1 MPSQTLISPARVPRQ
16 AAPPPDESAL
26 FHRYHATRDP
36 AVRDQLIER
45 FLPLARSIALRF
57 STRRDTLEDLL
68 QVATIGLINAV
79 DRFDPARGA
88 AFSTYAVPTISGEIK
103 RYFRDRTW
111 TVRPPRALQ
120 ELALRVDAAV
130 VALTEDRRAPTVAEI
145 ARKLDE
151 PEERVLE
158 ALHAHHARY
167 GVSMQAQLGSDDDS
181 GRLEDRLGIDDDAF
195 EVAEERVVLERLL
208 RMVTERDRRVLRMH
222 FELDM
227 TQREI
232 GEVLGVSQMQ
242 VSRIIRHALRR
253 MRLGAARS
261 EELLVS
267 A

>member
-1 MPSQTLISPARVPRQ
+1 MPSHTPH
-16 AAPPPDESAL
+16 PPSRLPDERAL
-26 FHRYHATRDP
+26 FQRYGATRDP
-36 AVRDQLIER
+36 AARDQLIER

-79 DRFDPARGA
+79 DRFDPGRGV

-130 VALTEDRRAPTVAEI
+130 AALTEDKRAPTVAEI
-145 ARKLDE
+145 AHRLAE
-151 PEERVLE
+151 PEELVLE

-167 GVSMQAQLGSDDDS
+167 GVSMQAQLGSDDDDAA
-181 GRLEDRLGIDDDAF
+181 RLEERIGIDDDAY
-195 EVAEERVVLERLL
+195 EVAEERVVLERLM

-261 EELLVS
+261 EELLVR

>member
-1 MPSQTLISPARVPRQ
+1 MPSRTMDRNAR
-16 AAPPPDESAL
+16 PPDEAAL
-26 FHRYHATRDP
+26 FSHYHATRDP
-36 AVRDQLIER
+36 IAREQLIQR
-45 FLPLARSIALRF
+45 FVPLARSIALRF
-57 STRRDTLEDLL
+57 STRRDTIEDLL

-79 DRFDPARGA
+79 DRFDPGRGV

-111 TVRPPRALQ
+111 SVRPPRALQ

-130 VALTEDRRAPTVAEI
+130 ADLTEDGRSPTVAEI
-145 ARKLDE
+145 AAKLDE
-151 PEERVLE
+151 PEELVLE
-158 ALHAHHARY
+158 ALHAHYARY
-167 GVSMQAQLGSDDDS
+167 GVSMQAQLGSEDD
-181 GRLEDRLGIDDDAF
+181 GVARLEDRLGGDDEAYDA
-195 EVAEERVVLERLL
+195 AEERVVLERLL
-208 RMVTERDRRVLRMH
+208 RMVTARDRRVLRMH

-253 MRLGAARS
+253 MRLGSERS
-261 EELLVS
+261 EELLVR

>member
-1 MPSQTLISPARVPRQ
+1 MPSRTMDPNTRA
-16 AAPPPDESAL
+16 PDEAAL
-26 FHRYHATRDP
+26 FARYHATRDP
-36 AVRDQLIER
+36 AVREQLIER
-45 FLPLARSIALRF
+45 FVPLARSIALRF

-79 DRFDPARGA
+79 DRFDPARGV

-111 TVRPPRALQ
+111 SVRPPRALQ

-130 VALTEDRRAPTVAEI
+130 ADLTEDGRSPTVADI
-145 ARKLDE
+145 AGKLGE
-151 PEERVLE
+151 PEELVLE

-167 GVSMQAQLGSDDDS
+167 GVSMQAQLGSEDD
-181 GRLEDRLGIDDDAF
+181 GAARLEDRLGGDDDGYDM
-195 EVAEERVVLERLL
+195 AEERVVLERLL
-208 RMVTERDRRVLRMH
+208 RMVTARDRRVLRMH

-253 MRLGAARS
+253 MRLGAERT
-261 EELLVS
+261 EQLLVR